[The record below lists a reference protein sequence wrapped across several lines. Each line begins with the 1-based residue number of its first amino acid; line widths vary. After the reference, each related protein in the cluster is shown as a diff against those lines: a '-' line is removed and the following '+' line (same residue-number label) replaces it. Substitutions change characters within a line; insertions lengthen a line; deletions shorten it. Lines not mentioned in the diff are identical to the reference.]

1 METEITQKI
10 NKKESETLEKLVE
23 LSLLYDFYGALLK
36 EQKREIFEDYVLND
50 LSLGEIAEERGISR
64 QGIHD
69 SIKRCSKE
77 LFEYEE
83 KLGLID
89 KFNRIKEKVG
99 EIHTNASALTAT
111 TQVTELERIVQLSD
125 EILEEL

>member
-1 METEITQKI
+1 MNKET
-10 NKKESETLEKLVE
+10 ETLEKLVE
-23 LSLLYDFYGALLK
+23 LSLLFDFYGALLK

-64 QGIHD
+64 QGVHD
-69 SIKRCSKE
+69 SIKRCSRE

-83 KLGLID
+83 KLGLIA
-89 KFNRIKEKVG
+89 KFNRIKDKVG
-99 EIHTNASALTAT
+99 FIHANASVLKGNN
-111 TQVTELERIVQLSD
+111 QSEELEEIVRLSD

>member
-1 METEITQKI
+1 M
-10 NKKESETLEKLVE
+10 KELEDIYA

-64 QGIHD
+64 QGVHD
-69 SIKRCSKE
+69 SLKRCSRE

-83 KLGLID
+83 KLKLIE
-89 KFNRIKEKVG
+89 KFNQVKEKVE
-99 EIHTNASALTAT
+99 EIHKTASSLKETALTP
-111 TQVTELERIVQLSD
+111 ELEKIVGLSD
-125 EILEEL
+125 EILEKL

>member
-1 METEITQKI
+1 MKEIENI
-10 NKKESETLEKLVE
+10 YE

-64 QGIHD
+64 QGVYD
-69 SIKRCSKE
+69 SIKRCSRE
-77 LFEYEE
+77 LANYEE
-83 KLGLID
+83 KLGLIG

-99 EIHTNASALTAT
+99 EIHETASRLPKDRYNM
-111 TQVTELERIVQLSD
+111 ELKKIVELSD
-125 EILEEL
+125 RILEEL